1 MSSECVKVVIV
12 NKMSSKKVKDCPDNK
27 NVIFI
32 LLMMGITCPSIDKRR
47 STLRDELTTGGVDNK
62 RSGQLVELT
71 TGGGSRQGLE

>member
-32 LLMMGITCPSIDKRR
+32 LLMMGITCPSIDRR
-47 STLRDELTTGGVDNK
+47 QKEECATG
-62 RSGQLVELT
+62 
-71 TGGGSRQGLE
+71 